1 VIDWMLTPENKK
13 LMEIEE
19 PYEYRDRLKLPKYIV
34 NATGDQFFVP
44 DSAQFYWRDL
54 EGEKYLRYE
63 PNADHSL
70 RNTDALPS
78 MVAFFQTVIQDKPR
92 PQFDWRLENDGS
104 IRVTAK
110 DTPSEAKLWQASNEK
125 ARDFRLMTIGPAW
138 TSAPLEGSNRV
149 YVGNVETPAAGW
161 TAFFVELTYP
171 GPGKFP
177 LKFTTQV
184 RVIPDKYPFPAPD
197 LKKPE

>member
-1 VIDWMLTPENKK
+1 MLFRS
-13 LMEIEE
+13 
-19 PYEYRDRLKLPKYIV
+19 YV
-34 NATGDQFFVP
+34 
-44 DSAQFYWRDL
+44 
-54 EGEKYLRYE
+54 

-92 PQFDWRLENDGS
+92 PRFDWRLENDGA

-110 DTPSEAKLWQASNEK
+110 DAPTEVKLWHATNDK

-138 TSAPLEGSNRV
+138 KSASLAGSNGV
-149 YVGNVETPAAGW
+149 YVGKVATPAAGW

-184 RVIPDKYPFPAPD
+184 RVIPDKYPFPTPD